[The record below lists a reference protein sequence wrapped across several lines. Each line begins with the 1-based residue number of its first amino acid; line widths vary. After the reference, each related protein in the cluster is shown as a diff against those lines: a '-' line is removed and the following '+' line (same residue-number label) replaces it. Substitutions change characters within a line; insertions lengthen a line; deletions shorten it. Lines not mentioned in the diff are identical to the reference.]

1 MNNTAEGEQTQ
12 GQGAEPVGPDGDSED
27 TRTYTQA
34 MAELEELLDELE
46 GADIDVDRLAERV
59 ARGAELIRFCRARLD
74 VVTADVDA
82 VVADLISVDDLTEDP
97 Q

>member
-1 MNNTAEGEQTQ
+1 MAEGEQPQPQQAPT
-12 GQGAEPVGPDGDSED
+12 GDPASGLGGD
-27 TRTYTQA
+27 TRTYNQA

-74 VVTADVDA
+74 VVTTDVDA
-82 VVADLISVDDLTEDP
+82 VVADLISVDDLTEDTD
-97 Q
+97 